1 MLNAYHIPIIGIY
14 LIIITLILYRC
25 LSEKKGVLEI
35 VCIIIA
41 SFFIYY
47 YYASSI
53 LPIPIEKITLDL
65 FKEVNNN
72 IVNLKPFNF
81 LLSMYFNG
89 SLNELIKYIL
99 IRVVCLLPIGFL
111 IGYIYRKYSMYIKL
125 FIAVMIPFISL
136 IIKIGLSLLFNYVF
150 KNIVVDDLLLE
161 ACIIGLGVILFNL
174 WNLVSNK
181 IIKKLKKGS
190 RNECYWSKI
199 PL

>member
-190 RNECYWSKI
+190 RNECY
-199 PL
+199 